1 MKKIRKI
8 LFYLLTF
15 AIVFASSGYTNLCN
29 CEKLKKQ
36 EKLTQSNC
44 CCKPVEEKKSCCTT
58 QSQDHS
64 SEKKQEN
71 TTKICPGKY
80 VKAKQEN
87 NSHLVNT
94 NVVDSK
100 IDLKEI
106 DLIDTELAIDI
117 SKIPRYLKFL
127 RIKNLTNHNGKDFI
141 IEINQLKIPAPIH
154 S

>member
-1 MKKIRKI
+1 MKRIKKI

-29 CEKLKKQ
+29 CERLKKQ

-44 CCKPVEEKKSCCTT
+44 CCKPVEDKKSCCTAKT
-58 QSQDHS
+58 QDNPVENDREHS
-64 SEKKQEN
+64 A
-71 TTKICPGKY
+71 KICPGKY

-100 IDLKEI
+100 INLEET
-106 DLIDTELAIDI
+106 DLIDPESTISI

-127 RIKNLTNHNGKDFI
+127 RIKNLANHNGKDFV
-141 IEINQLKIPAPIH
+141 IEINQLKIPAPLH